1 MTLQQFHFGGFIE
14 RRGPQIGDLYIMA
27 RARTR
32 ILPDGSVINDDDDES
47 NNDSSGSS
55 SNGGGGGRGGSRYCQ
70 LLPPR
75 RIDLFGFN
83 LDIKHFALIML
94 FVVVTMGGV
103 GLGLF
108 LSLLVLYTYHQRRS
122 SSSSS
127 GGGGGNS
134 RWKDGKAVG
143 TNIKGVGDLPKPKSG

>member
-1 MTLQQFHFGGFIE
+1 MTFQQFHFGGFIE
-14 RRGPQIGDLYIMA
+14 GLNVLVVDVGMA

-32 ILPDGSVINDDDDES
+32 ILPDGSVINDDDES
-47 NNDSSGSS
+47 NNGSSGSS
-55 SNGGGGGRGGSRYCQ
+55 SNGGGGGRGSRYCQ
-70 LLPPR
+70 LPR

-83 LDIKHFALIML
+83 LEIKHFALIIL

-108 LSLLVLYTYHQRRS
+108 LSLLVLYTYHQRRSS

>member
-1 MTLQQFHFGGFIE
+1 
-14 RRGPQIGDLYIMA
+14 MA

-32 ILPDGSVINDDDDES
+32 ILPDGSVINDDDES
-47 NNDSSGSS
+47 NNGSSGSSS
-55 SNGGGGGRGGSRYCQ
+55 SNGGGGGRGSRYCQ
-70 LLPPR
+70 LPR

-122 SSSSS
+122 SSSSGGGGG